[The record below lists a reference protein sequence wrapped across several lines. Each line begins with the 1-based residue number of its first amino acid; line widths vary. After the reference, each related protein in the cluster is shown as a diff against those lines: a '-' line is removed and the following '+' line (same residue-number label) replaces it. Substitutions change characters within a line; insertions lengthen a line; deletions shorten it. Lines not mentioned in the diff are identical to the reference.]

1 MKSDMKSGTAVGV
14 MILAVGLL
22 AAVQPAVANNIA
34 VTNVA
39 LQNQTVG
46 AQTVDVQF
54 DLGWDNSWRSA
65 ATDPAYTNWD
75 AAWVFVK
82 VKDTAGNWQP
92 ATLSTNRIDHTAAAN
107 STIDPAFDGTGVFV
121 YRSGDLSG
129 GTVAYTGTR
138 LRWNYGLDSYR
149 FAAGTVVTV
158 SVQAIEM
165 VYVPQ
170 GSFYVGSGSTN
181 ELGSFTDGAW
191 GGTPNATIPFRITNE
206 AALLITNAAGNLW
219 STSTNGNSSIGV
231 AGTLSPAFPKGYNAF
246 YCMKYELT
254 QGQYT
259 DFLNKLTAT
268 QAGNL
273 YSSASTGQRY
283 TIGTNSVGVFTN
295 GAPDRACN
303 FLSWADGLAYADW
316 AGLRPMTELEFEK
329 ACRGPAT
336 SVTNEYAWGSTN
348 ISATTAIVND
358 GTGTDTATGGN
369 CNYGS
374 CSPDGPFRVGIYAT
388 VISSRTQAGATYWGI
403 MDMSGSLTERP
414 VSVGTT
420 ASRLFTGLHGNGKL
434 TSDGIADVSNWPTD
448 GAGIR
453 GGDWYG
459 PSESAVGCQ
468 ARVSD
473 RSLAAL
479 NGASA
484 LYRTYDH
491 ADIGWR
497 GVRTAP

>member
-1 MKSDMKSGTAVGV
+1 MKSGTAVGR

-22 AAVQPAVANNIA
+22 ATVQPAAANNIA
-34 VTNVA
+34 VTNVV
-39 LQNQTVG
+39 LMNQTVITR
-46 AQTVDVQF
+46 TVDVQF
-54 DLGWDNSWRSA
+54 DLSWENSWRCA

-75 AAWVFVK
+75 AAWVFVRI
-82 VKDTAGNWQP
+82 KDTAGNWQP
-92 ATLSTNRIDHTAAAN
+92 ATLSTNRADHTAAAN
-107 STIDPAFDGTGVFV
+107 STIDPASDGTGAFV

-129 GTVAYTGTR
+129 GKVAYTGTR
-138 LRWNYGLDSYR
+138 LRWNYGTDGYS
-149 FAAGTVVTV
+149 FADGAVVTV

-170 GSFYVGSGSTN
+170 GSFCVGSGGTES
-181 ELGSFTDGAW
+181 GSFTDGAW
-191 GGTPNATIPFRITNE
+191 GGAPNATIPFRITNE

-219 STSTNGNSSIGV
+219 GTGTGNATSGPPGL
-231 AGTLSPAFPKGYNAF
+231 LSANFPKGYNAF

-268 QAGNL
+268 QASNR

-283 TIGTNSVGVFTN
+283 TIGTNSVGGFTN

-303 FLSWADGLAYADW
+303 YLSWADGQAYADW

-336 SVTNEYAWGSTN
+336 SVSNEYAWGNTN

-358 GTGTDTATGGN
+358 GTGTDTAIGGN
-369 CNYGS
+369 CNYDS
-374 CSPDGPFRVGIYAT
+374 CSPDGPYRVGIYAA
-388 VISSRTQAGATYWGI
+388 VSSDRTQAGATYWGI
-403 MDMSGSLTERP
+403 MEMSGNLAERP

-434 TSDGIADVSNWPTD
+434 TGSGAADVSNWPTD
-448 GAGIR
+448 GAGLR
-453 GGDWYG
+453 GGEWYLA
-459 PSESAVGCQ
+459 SSCT
-468 ARVSD
+468 RVSD
-473 RSLAAL
+473 RGFAAL
-479 NGASA
+479 ASTS
-484 LYRTYDH
+484 RTYDH
-491 ADIGWR
+491 AGIGWR
-497 GVRTAP
+497 GVRSAP